1 MVKNRYSQWG
11 GNQHLHGHQLALYV
25 VLFETAGKT
34 PIDQRLR
41 TGEALLPQY
50 NAIGCTF
57 KGGHTSE
64 IHTRLPNSR
73 SFYPSR
79 ALEGAGSSASGQW
92 QLAVTSIVTS
102 RFVYRVE
109 QCGVHVGTEIF
120 YEFGGVASPG
130 GQWFLYHN
138 CTNQNCT
145 RAKAS
150 VQALSILSWPIKLR
164 MQHHILL
171 GNWPF
176 ADWQTIKIKPRQFRI
191 QREMR
196 ILPTS
201 CVQMRQTM
209 SGWWFGTWILWL
221 SIYIYIGNVIIP
233 TDELIFF
240 RGVGSTT
247 NQIPFPDVFD
257 AWHQAV
263 PFTKNSILLGIHG
276 RSPWTGHL

>member
-1 MVKNRYSQWG
+1 MVKNRYSQWAPACT
-11 GNQHLHGHQLALYV
+11 LCSV
-25 VLFETAGKT
+25 VWNCRENPDWSKTA
-34 PIDQRLR
+34 DRR
-41 TGEALLPQY
+41 
-50 NAIGCTF
+50 
-57 KGGHTSE
+57 
-64 IHTRLPNSR
+64 
-73 SFYPSR
+73 
-79 ALEGAGSSASGQW
+79 SSASTVQRHRLHVQGGVIPARSIRDTPAAGPSIPAELWKVRGLQHRGNGSWPWRASW
-92 QLAVTSIVTS
+92 QAGLCTGSSSAECKS
-102 RFVYRVE
+102 
-109 QCGVHVGTEIF
+109 GTEIF

-221 SIYIYIGNVIIP
+221 SIYWECHNPNWRTHIFQRGRLNHQPDSIPRRFWCLTPSCPFHQKLDPPWDSWKVTMNGPSINGLLVI
-233 TDELIFF
+233 
-240 RGVGSTT
+240 
-247 NQIPFPDVFD
+247 FPC
-257 AWHQAV
+257 
-263 PFTKNSILLGIHG
+263 
-276 RSPWTGHL
+276 

>member
-11 GNQHLHGHQLALYV
+11 GNQHLNGHQLALYV

-92 QLAVTSIVTS
+92 QLAVTSIVKS

-221 SIYIYIGNVIIP
+221 SIYWECHNPNWRTHFSEG
-233 TDELIFF
+233 
-240 RGVGSTT
+240 
-247 NQIPFPDVFD
+247 
-257 AWHQAV
+257 
-263 PFTKNSILLGIHG
+263 
-276 RSPWTGHL
+276 